1 MKIGSFAKEFDVS
14 IDTVRYYIDVGLL
27 TPQKDGKNYIFSV
40 RDVDDMKLICT
51 FRNYKFS
58 MSYNSSFGHYGTRLL
73 LSRPTSLICSLRKLL
88 YLLTTLLFKE
98 RSSSCPF
105 TRLFPGAQ
113 KLPCDA
119 GHSSPDLA
127 DSQSQSNLQLVRFL
141 AAK

>member
-58 MSYNSSFGHYGTRLL
+58 MSYNSSFGHYMAHDYFLVDRQALSAPYASCCTFSRRCYSKSVLL
-73 LSRPTSLICSLRKLL
+73 RVPLLDYFQELR
-88 YLLTTLLFKE
+88 
-98 RSSSCPF
+98 
-105 TRLFPGAQ
+105 
-113 KLPCDA
+113 
-119 GHSSPDLA
+119 
-127 DSQSQSNLQLVRFL
+127 NFL
-141 AAK
+141 AMRGTLRRT